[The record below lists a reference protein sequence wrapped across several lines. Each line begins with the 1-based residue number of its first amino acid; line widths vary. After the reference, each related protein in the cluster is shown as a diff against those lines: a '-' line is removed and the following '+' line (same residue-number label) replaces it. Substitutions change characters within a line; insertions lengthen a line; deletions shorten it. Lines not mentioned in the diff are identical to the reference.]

1 MRADGTSQWAF
12 DAKPVYTFIRDG
24 EGTATGDGMGG
35 AWHLLSSTPGG

>member
-35 AWHLLSSTPGG
+35 AWHLLPSTPGG